1 MPRQPIGQG
10 VLHLQSDLADPAV
23 EPDFTQWCNDVHH
36 RSLLQEVDGFLSLRR
51 FERVPGYRYSA
62 PDGSQYLTV
71 YQLAGPEAVDSPA
84 HREHTR
90 TFEPLPAHVSTVL
103 SYRRTIYGQ
112 CSPATGSLTPA
123 GVDPSLEQPIGTA
136 VLHVMMDIERAWELE
151 FNAWYDEEH
160 LLRLLAVPGFVSVRR
175 FRDVQWPAGGVE
187 AAGGRHQYLALYE
200 LEDAGVVDTEP
211 YARAC
216 EMTPWTEK
224 LAPHLAFH
232 SQIYRQVFPA
242 SGALTV

>member
-1 MPRQPIGQG
+1 M
-10 VLHLQSDLADPAV
+10 
-23 EPDFTQWCNDVHH
+23 
-36 RSLLQEVDGFLSLRR
+36 
-51 FERVPGYRYSA
+51 
-62 PDGSQYLTV
+62 LT
-71 YQLAGPEAVDSPA
+71 
-84 HREHTR
+84 
-90 TFEPLPAHVSTVL
+90 
-103 SYRRTIYGQ
+103 YRRTIYRQ
-112 CSPATGSLTPA
+112 RSPEVGSLTPT
-123 GVDPSLEQPIGTA
+123 GVDRSLDQPVGTA
-136 VLHVMMDIERAWELE
+136 VLHVMMDIEPAWELE

-175 FRDVQWPAGGVE
+175 FHDEQWPAAGVV

-200 LEDAGVVDTEP
+200 IEDAGVVETEP

-242 SGALTV
+242 VGALTV